1 MSVLPL
7 PTAPIAAVTL
17 ALLALSG
24 CASKSAPTAST
35 RPGSAAVSP
44 SASAVPTTPAPAPAT
59 TAPATPSR
67 PATPTTAPRT
77 SAGLKKALLSI
88 EDLPPG
94 FEVDPSGSGGGKD
107 DGRVSSSRP
116 ACAPLVTILQE
127 EVPASSVAH
136 AGTSF
141 SGGQDGPAIDQSL
154 DSFSSR
160 AAAASFIAGYRRA
173 VQACSEVQ
181 LQVFGVGRSTVSVRP
196 VSFGTVGDS
205 LFAARLTAPPGPLQ
219 GLEVLQV
226 GAQSGDVVV
235 GMSFMSTDPSDAQS
249 ATEDAVSKVDKV
261 LGTGGT
267 PS

>member
-1 MSVLPL
+1 MREQERAQCVHPSGQCRGQPL
-7 PTAPIAAVTL
+7 GLGRTDHA
-17 ALLALSG
+17 G
-24 CASKSAPTAST
+24 
-35 RPGSAAVSP
+35 
-44 SASAVPTTPAPAPAT
+44 PAPAT

-77 SAGLKKALLSI
+77 AAGLKKALLSI

-94 FEVDPSGSGGGKD
+94 FEVDPSGSGGGKN
-107 DGRVSSSRP
+107 DGAVTSIRP

-127 EVPASSVAH
+127 EIPASSLAH

-196 VSFGTVGDS
+196 VSFGTAGDS
-205 LFAARLTAPPGPLQ
+205 LFAARLTAPPGPLE

>member
-7 PTAPIAAVTL
+7 PTAPIAGVTL

-44 SASAVPTTPAPAPAT
+44 SASAVPTAPAPAPAT

-127 EVPASSVAH
+127 QVPASSLAH

-196 VSFGTVGDS
+196 VSFGSAGDS

>member
-7 PTAPIAAVTL
+7 PTAPIAAATL

-94 FEVDPSGSGGGKD
+94 FEVDPSGSGGGKN
-107 DGRVSSSRP
+107 DGAVTSIRP

-127 EVPASSVAH
+127 EIPASSLAH

-154 DSFSSR
+154 DSFSSP

-181 LQVFGVGRSTVSVRP
+181 LQVLGVGRSTVSVR
-196 VSFGTVGDS
+196 VSFGTAGDS
-205 LFAARLTAPPGPLQ
+205 LFAARLTAPPGPLE

-249 ATEDAVSKVDKV
+249 ATEDAVSKVEKV